1 MTKFVSRF
9 FFVSIILLLSSC
21 ASRGPLQI
29 EQDRFDYGS
38 FMADSWKNQGLMNI
52 VRMRYLDWPVFMEIQ
67 QVLTSYK
74 WEVIPA
80 AKAEIKI
87 PQGDTAN
94 RIEGLI
100 TAKYSESPTV
110 LYQPLSG
117 AAYSKAM
124 LSPARPGVLFA
135 LIKTGFPADQLFRTS
150 VHSINGFHNE
160 HLEDIQM
167 HQATDEFIAFVNLL
181 RKLQIKNAVSVDIRT
196 TKRSA
201 ERVILK
207 FRSQN
212 MDQDSLNEWMEVKKR
227 LGLSSSSDQYKVVF
241 GSHSFDPNVLAIRT
255 RSILQVMQTLSAY
268 VEVPEDE
275 LANNLVPI
283 LEIDESQGNGNE
295 YEPLIKILSGPKA
308 PDDAYAAIK
317 YRGNWFWIP
326 DTEARSKGTFQFLS
340 LLLTIT
346 ESGESGGGQVVIPA
360 GG

>member
-1 MTKFVSRF
+1 MKKFVSHF
-9 FFVSIILLLSSC
+9 FLVPVVLLLSAC
-21 ASRGPLQI
+21 ASQGPLQI

-74 WEVIPA
+74 WEILPA
-80 AKAEIKI
+80 VKAELKV
-87 PQGDTAN
+87 PQGDVAN
-94 RIEGLI
+94 RIEGLV
-100 TAKYSESPTV
+100 TAKYAENPTV
-110 LYQPLSG
+110 LYKPLTG

-135 LIKTGFPADQLFRTS
+135 LIKTGLPADQLFRTS
-150 VHSINGFHNE
+150 VHSVNGFHND
-160 HLEDIQM
+160 HLEDTQIY
-167 HQATDEFIAFVNLL
+167 QATDEFIAFANLL
-181 RKLQIKNAVSVDIRT
+181 RKLQLQNAVSVDIRT
-196 TKRSA
+196 TKRSV

-207 FRSQN
+207 FRTQN
-212 MDQDSLNEWMEVKKR
+212 MDQVTLSEWVELKKQM
-227 LGLSSSSDQYKVVF
+227 GLSSNSDKYEVVF
-241 GSHSFDPNVLAIRT
+241 GAASLEPDIIAVRT
-255 RSILQVMQTLSAY
+255 RSILQVMQTLSVY
-268 VEVPEDE
+268 VDVPKDD
-275 LANNLVPI
+275 LANDLVPA
-283 LEIDESQGNGNE
+283 LENDKSNGSAKE
-295 YEPLIKILSGPKA
+295 YEPLIKIRSGPKA

-360 GG
+360 G